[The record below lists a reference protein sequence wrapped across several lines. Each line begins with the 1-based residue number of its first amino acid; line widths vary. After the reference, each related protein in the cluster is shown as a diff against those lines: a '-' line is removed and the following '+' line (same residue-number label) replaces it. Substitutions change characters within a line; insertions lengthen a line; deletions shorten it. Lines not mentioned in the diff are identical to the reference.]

1 MLKESLNQLMWKR
14 LLMKRKKE
22 LESKG
27 YRIISLEENALLRI
41 QEGKD
46 AFISRNGNYTKEG
59 VIYLPSKEIYL
70 TKNSPIMKNAKEAT
84 ECHRNNNE
92 FCLNDKQVSNA
103 IKKGI
108 SVKFPKNENYSIPT
122 GRFGEDAITDFAFGN
137 IAKDYG
143 LFLKDAGI
151 KEMPIWFASQKEKAF
166 ARQMWFRRRGSGSR
180 SGLNGND
187 GNLYCDFSGA
197 RGVRDG
203 IGRTQRCTSAEGAAQ
218 KMHSEKQISKALKE
232 MGFSGLEKNLIETL
246 KR

>member
-122 GRFGEDAITDFAFGN
+122 GRFGEDEITEFAFGK

-151 KEMPIWFASQKEKAF
+151 KEMPVYFANCKDKAF
-166 ARQMWFRRRGSGSR
+166 ARQMWFGRLGDDRSDLIGDSR
-180 SGLNGND
+180 DLGCN
-187 GNLYCDFSGA
+187 YRA
-197 RGVRDG
+197 RGVREV
-203 IGRTQRCTSAEGAAQ
+203 SAEGAAQ
-218 KMHSEKQISKALKE
+218 NMYSEKQISKALKE
-232 MGFSGLEKNLIETL
+232 TGYVIPGLEEKLFEKL